1 MLLTGGWA
9 GGEAALWELRD
20 EIKVRWHRCSRFAPI
35 HLIPVGTICPLAC
48 TCALFIT
55 LQRTLTDCV
64 LVVQSKDDDS
74 SEASTGPATKLLDG
88 KDVMYTGKV
97 MIFCA
102 AVSVLQFQCCSFSA
116 AFWSVWLRCAT
127 RVRQVYW
134 AYSLGIQVPAQY
146 CNL

>member
-102 AVSVLQFQCCSFSA
+102 AVSVLQFQCCIL
-116 AFWSVWLRCAT
+116 V
-127 RVRQVYW
+127 RVV
-134 AYSLGIQVPAQY
+134 AMCNPCSSSLLGIFVGDPGTGTI
-146 CNL
+146 L